1 MFVFRQSISTMFS
14 RKNANCTFSYADRFL
29 RRTTPANSFYDTNIY
44 IILHTYVIMSRSLFI
59 IRSFNAQQSWSCRM
73 TSVRTLSSSTTTN
86 TTINE
91 TTATTSTTA
100 TDTSSTTTST
110 SSAPRV
116 VVLGTGWGGFN
127 LVRLFLCAFLI

>member
-59 IRSFNAQQSWSCRM
+59 IRSFNAPSWSCRM

>member
-1 MFVFRQSISTMFS
+1 MFVFRQSVSPPCS
-14 RKNANCTFSYADRFL
+14 QE
-29 RRTTPANSFYDTNIY
+29 RTQIVLFPTPIDFFAGPTANSFTIPIY
-44 IILHTYVIMSRSLFI
+44 ISFYTYVIMSRSLFI
-59 IRSFNAQQSWSCRM
+59 IRSFNAPSWSCRM